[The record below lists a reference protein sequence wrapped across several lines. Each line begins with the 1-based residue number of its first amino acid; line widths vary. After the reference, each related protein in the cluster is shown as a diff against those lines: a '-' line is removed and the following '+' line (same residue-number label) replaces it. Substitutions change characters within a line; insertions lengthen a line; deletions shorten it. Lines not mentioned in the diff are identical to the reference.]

1 MAVRNPLGS
10 HSDRYT
16 VIERAFGHAFRHPEL
31 LNEALTHRSAAQGR
45 LQRRRHAGGIH
56 PSTGSNERLE
66 FVGDRVL
73 GLVVAEWLIER
84 FPNEQE
90 GALARRHAHLVA
102 RPLLAEVSE
111 KLGLA
116 EHLAVAPNEARAGVK
131 LLPTVLAD
139 AMEAVIGAIYLDG
152 GLEPARTLIRG
163 AWGPMMEAQ
172 KIPPTDPKTA
182 LQEWLG
188 ARGKPLPTYLVTS
201 QEGPPH
207 SPQFVVTVTGGGQ
220 QSSGAA
226 GTKQAAERAAALALL
241 AILAP

>member
-1 MAVRNPLGS
+1 MAVRNPLGAS
-10 HSDRYT
+10 ADRNT
-16 VIERAFGHAFRHPEL
+16 VIGTAFGHAFRRPEL

-45 LQRRRHAGGIH
+45 QHRGRHAGGTH
-56 PSTGSNERLE
+56 PNLSSNERLE

-73 GLVVAEWLIER
+73 GLIVAEWLIER
-84 FPNEQE
+84 FPHEQE

-102 RPLLAEVSE
+102 RPLLAEIGE
-111 KLGLA
+111 RLGLA
-116 EHLAVAPNEARAGVK
+116 DRLAVAPNEARAGVK

-152 GLEPARTLIRG
+152 GLEAARTLVRD
-163 AWGPMMEAQ
+163 AWAAAMEAQ

-188 ARGKPLPTYLVTS
+188 ARGLPLPAYAVTS

-207 SPQFVVTVTGGGQ
+207 APQFVVTVSGGGQ
-220 QSSGAA
+220 QGSGTA
-226 GTKQAAERAAALALL
+226 GTKQAAERAAAAALL
-241 AILAP
+241 GLLAP